1 MQRHIAE
8 NIKRMTVAILLPPQE
23 YFDELFRVSRHFI
36 IWGANHLISR
46 FPIDSPCWIVWD
58 KVNEANDFADC
69 ELAWTSFKSAVRIFR
84 YKWNGMLQQDMKN
97 KEKRQHPNQKP
108 VNLYIWLLNNYAKEG
123 NIILDTHFG
132 SASSIIACIKT
143 GFKYVGIERDE
154 YYFNLGKERVDAE
167 LSQMSLFR

>member
-1 MQRHIAE
+1 
-8 NIKRMTVAILLPPQE
+8 
-23 YFDELFRVSRHFI
+23 
-36 IWGANHLISR
+36 
-46 FPIDSPCWIVWD
+46 
-58 KVNEANDFADC
+58 
-69 ELAWTSFKSAVRIFR
+69 
-84 YKWNGMLQQDMKN
+84 MLQQDMKN